1 MPKLHAE
8 PLLFCAAWAALAIA
22 GGLAAGW
29 MAGVVLSIG
38 LLLIVMPLSSVI
50 LTRTENFSAE
60 RTLRWGVL
68 ACAAVG
74 LLIWLHAFGA

>member
-1 MPKLHAE
+1 MTRVHAE
-8 PLLFCAAWAALAIA
+8 PLLFCAAWAALAVS

-29 MAGVVLSIG
+29 MAGVILSVG
-38 LLLIVMPLSSVI
+38 LLMIIMPLSSVV

-68 ACAAVG
+68 AFAAVG
-74 LLIWLHAFGA
+74 LLVWLKA